1 MSRVIQTTTISEFRV
16 RKIKMNMFL
25 AACNPVVLK
34 QRPDD
39 IYTKISIGVLF
50 ISANKPT

>member
-1 MSRVIQTTTISEFRV
+1 M
-16 RKIKMNMFL
+16 KMFL

-34 QRPDD
+34 LRPDH
-39 IYTKISIGVLF
+39 IYTKIIVDVLL